1 MHSFIILL
9 GGLRVH
15 SNVLTGF
22 VVPGYLL
29 GQIARRRILKKK
41 DPSTAMQ
48 TRTFPNQMPVG
59 LRLDLDPTMLEVF
72 PLLCLVIFARCGNY
86 VSLGHVTCCNLFIRY
101 YNG

>member
-29 GQIARRRILKKK
+29 GQTARRSILKKKKKKKK
-41 DPSTAMQ
+41 DPSMTKR
-48 TRTFPNQMPVG
+48 TRTFPSHMPVG
-59 LRLDLDPTMLEVF
+59 LRLDLGPTML
-72 PLLCLVIFARCGNY
+72 
-86 VSLGHVTCCNLFIRY
+86 
-101 YNG
+101 